1 MTDHSGPAPVPDK
14 RVLRTTRRLPFF
26 CALTGLAVMIG
37 GFVVLSASVVDEMS
51 ASAHLVIPGD
61 SAVMSDSEFIHSL
74 LPIAAVSGIVHLVG
88 VVAGL
93 MGRTRAE
100 DRRELARCAL
110 GVGVNAFFLGCA
122 GIIPAVGLT
131 DSPGSLAVLLA
142 VCGGAVLSACF
153 SLFERFFSSAGAKS
167 VGVGVAG
174 LLMMGGALLVGLFAM
189 LHELATTPGRPFLP
203 GLIVVAVCF
212 YMSVPAGLVQL
223 AGLIMGIRACRHADS
238 EAERALAGRGIV
250 LNVPLCWCVLF
261 LPCWF
266 SSEPAR
272 RFAGDGRGV
281 AFSLQ
286 YRSCARM
293 RRPSLRALVG

>member
-1 MTDHSGPAPVPDK
+1 MNNCSVPAGGP
-14 RVLRTTRRLPFF
+14 RECMSRRMYGLSLF
-26 CALTGLAVMIG
+26 CVFAGLAVMVG
-37 GFVVLSASVVDEMS
+37 GFIVRSASVVGEMS
-51 ASAHLVIPGD
+51 ASANLVIPGEF
-61 SAVMSDSEFIHSL
+61 AVMSDGEFVRSL
-74 LPIAAVSGIVHLVG
+74 LPVAGVAGIVHLVG
-88 VVAGL
+88 VVAGFV
-93 MGRTRAE
+93 GRRYAEERAE
-100 DRRELARCAL
+100 LGRCAL

-174 LLMMGGALLVGLFAM
+174 LLMMGGAMLVGMVGAV
-189 LHELATTPGRPFLP
+189 HYVATALEDPFLP

-223 AGLIMGIRACRHADS
+223 AGLIMGIRARRRADS
-238 EAERALAGRGIV
+238 EAERALATWGIV

-261 LPCWF
+261 LP
-266 SSEPAR
+266 
-272 RFAGDGRGV
+272 
-281 AFSLQ
+281 L
-286 YRSCARM
+286 
-293 RRPSLRALVG
+293 LVLI